1 MIKIRYIPECLCR
14 FCCRERGEQPE
25 WDTPVSHS
33 MDAESLYFDGTESHK
48 YVKDFNVTAM
58 EEVAYAKALAGSSI
72 HWNTEIT
79 SLRDVNLTNGVNPK
93 TLSGRQKLPMLS
105 VVPPAAI
112 IYMAQAMRY
121 GAYDARRTDN
131 SKGYGPY
138 NWREQDIEA
147 MIYVDAAMRHLL
159 AWVDGEGED
168 GDSGVHPLAHVLA
181 TIGILVDAI
190 ENKSVIDDRPKI
202 RKNVAERLL
211 KASRRNT

>member
-48 YVKDFNVTAM
+48 YVKDFNITAINEVSTARGWP
-58 EEVAYAKALAGSSI
+58 EEYAD
-72 HWNTEIT
+72 T
-79 SLRDVNLTNGVNPK
+79 LRGETLTKVVNPK

-105 VVPPAAI
+105 VAPPAAI

-121 GAYDARRTDN
+121 GAYDARRTDG

-168 GDSGVHPLAHVLA
+168 ADSKVHPLAHVLA
-181 TIGILVDAI
+181 TVGILVDAI

-211 KASRRNT
+211 KQARRS